1 MVMVVAALEVDEAFV
16 TVVAGPLEVMAVA
29 MAMMALLVL
38 VVVMVMPV
46 AVLVLL
52 RRGRAG

>member
-1 MVMVVAALEVDEAFV
+1 MVMVVAALEVDEAVV

-29 MAMMALLVL
+29 MAMMALLVP
-38 VVVMVMPV
+38 VVVMVMPG
-46 AVLVLL
+46 AVIVPL